1 MVVTAATNNV
11 LAATEQALITA
22 FLDQLWLD
30 KGVSE
35 HTLSAYGTDLRKFA
49 LFLAQQK
56 KSLLD
61 ADSQLLNRYLA
72 DDTVPGHTTVIRV
85 TEQHHYRISVTE
97 VARFTTTLQITLLDN
112 GTALFRPHFVVRL
125 YHDAQAA
132 EVLACQHISRFKAR
146 YDYPNT
152 DMLLP
157 DEKRQINL
165 LLRDWLKL
173 CTAQG
178 YVNRE
183 LAFG

>member
-1 MVVTAATNNV
+1 MWFKRGKYVPK
-11 LAATEQALITA
+11 LP
-22 FLDQLWLD
+22 D
-30 KGVSE
+30 
-35 HTLSAYGTDLRKFA
+35 
-49 LFLAQQK
+49 FLALCERNYAQ
-56 KSLLD
+56 
-61 ADSQLLNRYLA
+61 LNRYLA
-72 DDTVPGHTTVIRV
+72 DKAEAGQSSVIQV
-85 TEQHHYRISVTE
+85 SALHKYQISVLD

-112 GTALFRPHFVVRL
+112 GTTLFRPHFVVRL

-173 CTAQG
+173 CAGQG
-178 YVNRE
+178 YINQE
-183 LAFG
+183 LVFA